1 MLFSYN
7 SLLCDKLINQEN
19 KVTWKLQF
27 AITWHYQMQLK
38 TILSHCYL
46 IGISAGMNSPWNLG
60 QIRWTW
66 GLGQYAMRTPESF
79 SWENEVT
86 MVLFI
91 NRQMPLQW
99 WWTQVVKKMFN
110 SYLMIRTTRIATR
123 KRVRAAPERIPR
135 KGGKWRGTVWDST
148 WGDSGCNGEDDNCD
162 GCGGGCDD
170 DGGDCA
176 GGGDDGNC
184 DESGGA
190 FLGHFVFWSILYFGA
205 KCLLAK
211 RDSPWCDLRRWKW

>member
-1 MLFSYN
+1 MWILVLGDIVKNFVKNVKQYCMVLSKIKCHILYKTTINYYDAQTKKWEEISEQKLWEWKMLFSYN

-79 SWENEVT
+79 SWENKVT

-99 WWTQVVKKMFN
+99 WWTWWSEQ
-110 SYLMIRTTRIATR
+110 
-123 KRVRAAPERIPR
+123 
-135 KGGKWRGTVWDST
+135 RGSRRGRE
-148 WGDSGCNGEDDNCD
+148 WGRWWWGCW
-162 GCGGGCDD
+162 
-170 DGGDCA
+170 
-176 GGGDDGNC
+176 
-184 DESGGA
+184 
-190 FLGHFVFWSILYFGA
+190 FLW
-205 KCLLAK
+205 
-211 RDSPWCDLRRWKW
+211 